1 MRACVRA
8 SEDCS
13 EAGFKLSKADD
24 KDDDD
29 ERVDELSNKQQSAGE
44 GGNVSHRG
52 QQ

>member
-13 EAGFKLSKADD
+13 EGSFKLSKAAD

-29 ERVDELSNKQQSAGE
+29 ERVDELFNNRATARME
-44 GGNVSHRG
+44 T
-52 QQ
+52 

>member
-1 MRACVRA
+1 MRA

-29 ERVDELSNKQQSAGE
+29 KRVDELFNKQHRAGE
-44 GGNVSHRG
+44 GKRVET
-52 QQ
+52 

>member
-29 ERVDELSNKQQSAGE
+29 ERVDELFNNRATARME
-44 GGNVSHRG
+44 T
-52 QQ
+52 